1 VARKLPNLRQT
12 VRPRLVGID
21 LAGDEI
27 NYPAERF
34 APVFQWAKG
43 QGLHI
48 TIHAA
53 EAGQASNIHEA
64 IQLLGADR
72 IGHGVRAWEDASVMD
87 ELIKTQVAL
96 EMCPTSNLHTGVIT
110 NLAHH
115 PLSTYQKLG
124 IRVTINT
131 DDPSISNTSLTDEY
145 LVAARGME
153 SSCNPDDRDS
163 PGPPF
168 CRQSARRGRRFRQ
181 PSGPNGDRPRIRRLA
196 SQRKAATSTRMD
208 PLF

>member
-1 VARKLPNLRQT
+1 
-12 VRPRLVGID
+12 
-21 LAGDEI
+21 
-27 NYPAERF
+27 
-34 APVFQWAKG
+34 VFQWAKG

-53 EAGQASNIHEA
+53 EAGRAANVREA

-72 IGHGVRAWEDASVMD
+72 IGHGVRAGEDASVVD

-110 NLAHH
+110 NLARH
-115 PLSTYQKLG
+115 PLSTYQQMG

-131 DDPSISNTSLTDEY
+131 DDPSISNTTLTDEY

-153 SSCNPDDRDS
+153 ISLPAIQHMVLTAAQAAFVPAVERE
-163 PGPPF
+163 
-168 CRQSARRGRRFRQ
+168 ALVERFRQ
-181 PSGPNGDRPRIRRLA
+181 AFPLTPTDDRHLRMPAAWPPQAQVDHVNGARD
-196 SQRKAATSTRMD
+196 S
-208 PLF
+208 LFC